1 MHKLL
6 LVLALAV
13 AAAAASPTEARAD
26 AAIGLF
32 VGEPLALDLKFGAG
46 RRSAIDIALG
56 ATSYR
61 DGRVSYGHL
70 TYLVT
75 VARGRGDSV
84 LIPLRLGIGGA
95 VYGTDDD
102 LNLAARAPLQVGF
115 RFRSGV
121 ELYGEIAIKL
131 TLIDDNNNNEFADLD
146 GGVGLRF
153 YF

>member
-1 MHKLL
+1 MRKII
-6 LVLALAV
+6 LVLALFAIT
-13 AAAAASPTEARAD
+13 APSTPARAD

-32 VGEPLALDLKFGAG
+32 VGEPLGLDLKFGVG
-46 RRSAIDIALG
+46 RRSALDILAG

-61 DGRVSYGHL
+61 SGRVSYGHL

-75 VARGRGDSV
+75 AAVGRGDSM

-95 VYGTDDD
+95 VYGNFDND
-102 LNLAARAPLQVGF
+102 LNLAVRAPIQVGL
-115 RFRSGV
+115 RFRSGI

-131 TLIDDNNNNEFADLD
+131 TLIDGNNNNEFADLD
-146 GGVGLRF
+146 GGIGLRF